1 MHASDWLLAQDDWF
15 QPGRGPRYR
24 QLHRHITAAI
34 TSGKLAADDQLPP
47 ERELAES
54 ADVSRVTVRKAIAQ
68 LVTDGLI
75 EQRHGSGSFVRRA
88 APRLQQ
94 SLSSLISFTENMT
107 ARGMSASSEVL
118 YTGLCRPN
126 PTELMSLGLST
137 SDNVARVHR
146 IRSADGC
153 PMALE
158 YSSIPED
165 ILPNPS
171 AVKTSLY
178 AVLRKNGQAPTRAM
192 QRVTAINLSGTD
204 ATVLQLPEGAAAL
217 KIERTGFLASGRPIE
232 FTSGLYRSDHY
243 DFVSEL
249 RRS

>member
-1 MHASDWLLAQDDWF
+1 MQTTDWLLNPDDWF
-15 QPGRGPRYR
+15 QPGRGPRYQ
-24 QLHRHITAAI
+24 QLHRHISAAI
-34 TSGKLAADDQLPP
+34 TSGKLTPDDQLPP

-68 LVTDGLI
+68 LVSDGLI
-75 EQRHGSGSFVRRA
+75 EQRRGSGSFVRRA

-94 SLSSLISFTENMT
+94 SLSSLISFTENMS

-118 YTGLCRPN
+118 FSGLCRPN
-126 PTELMSLGLST
+126 ATELMSLGLST
-137 SDNVARVHR
+137 TDNVARVHR
-146 IRSADGC
+146 VRSADDC

-158 YSSIPED
+158 YSSVPED

-171 AVKTSLY
+171 EVKTSLY
-178 AVLRKNGQAPTRAM
+178 AVLRKTGQAPTRAM
-192 QRVTAINLSGTD
+192 QRVTAINLSGSD
-204 ATVLQLPEGAAAL
+204 ASVLQLPEGTAVL